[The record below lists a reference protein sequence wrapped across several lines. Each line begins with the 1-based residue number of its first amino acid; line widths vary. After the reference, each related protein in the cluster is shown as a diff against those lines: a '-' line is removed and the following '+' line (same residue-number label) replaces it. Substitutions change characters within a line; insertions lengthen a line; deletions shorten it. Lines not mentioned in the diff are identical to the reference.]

1 MTATTSR
8 APSARPAS
16 AARTIQKRRDKPYKT
31 EQSRIVARKRKL
43 DLHTTYTTA
52 PEGFQFLPVGT
63 PDLADRCKE
72 LSRQK
77 GLPVNVVNAKPVSK
91 HAVDPE
97 KVSHHIHRIGYHFR
111 SDVVDD
117 ACQELGY
124 VHVHGS
130 FIKEADLAAQNEN
143 TRMARALA
151 RHGLSWDVPTTGQE
165 TNENVRAA
173 IKELFPRIPEE
184 DLKAILEHAWEEG
197 SHRVGTNSTIELPR
211 RVQLA
216 TIARIRHTYTDYDRL
231 LRAFEW
237 KEARALVEATCLKK
251 LIEWRGENE
260 DDDDNELE
268 EIVRETIVIDDDDS
282 DSKPRRASEADDEDS
297 AADIDQAYASDTS
310 LEISH
315 KPAALEDLGAESHD
329 ERTRRFLDRHHP
341 PIRSTQQRFM
351 DVRHKIGLARQQ
363 LRDAHLFD
371 QPAVVR
377 VHVPQSPHDDGT
389 IMIDGRM
396 YRRAPIPVDVSTS
409 PAYYAPVPQPPPG
422 HIIAQPLAPSH
433 AMPASPRRDDSSFG
447 RGPQDQP
454 IASIEP
460 QDNLRRKAISS
471 ATAGHTRAH
480 SNGHRS
486 HPVSPV
492 RDSTGKR
499 RRLDSY
505 SQNGPSTDPAQYY
518 RSPLHTPFRTHGAHP
533 EKLDPKESV
542 YTQPQADPRGSPFAG
557 RPSMPEV
564 QPRQDSFFAYGAPA
578 PVTGLPQGTV
588 PHGYR
593 VHQNSTNVESRSAPK
608 YGFVDAQVAPIQYVP
623 LSRQY
628 LPRPPAERH
637 AASGP
642 GSSGRAV
649 PQVMYVNQ
657 AQPGYAYQAQPIH
670 GAPAAVQPAP
680 VTIST
685 SYPASTAQYAP
696 QPRYYYPG

>member
-16 AARTIQKRRDKPYKT
+16 GARSIQKRRDKPYKT

-72 LSRQK
+72 LSRQR
-77 GLPVNVVNAKPVSK
+77 GLPVNVVNVSC
-91 HAVDPE
+91 ARGPSANLDPPTPG
-97 KVSHHIHRIGYHFR
+97 HGQA
-111 SDVVDD
+111 DD

-237 KEARALVEATCLKK
+237 KEARALVEPTCLKK

-260 DDDDNELE
+260 DEDDNELE
-268 EIVRETIVIDDDDS
+268 EIVRETIVIDDDDND
-282 DSKPRRASEADDEDS
+282 DSKLRQGSEADDEDS
-297 AADIDQAYASDTS
+297 AADIDHAYASDTS

-329 ERTRRFLDRHHP
+329 ERSRRFLDRHQP

-351 DVRHKIGLARQQ
+351 DVRQKIGLARQQ

-371 QPAVVR
+371 QPTVVR

-396 YRRAPIPVDVSTS
+396 YRRAPIPVDAARS
-409 PAYYAPVPQPPPG
+409 PAYYAPAPPPPQG
-422 HIIAQPLAPSH
+422 RVIAQPHAPSH
-433 AMPASPRRDDSSFG
+433 AMPASPRRADSSFV

-471 ATAGHTRAH
+471 ATAGHTRAP
-480 SNGHRS
+480 SNANRS
-486 HPVSPV
+486 LPVSPV
-492 RDSTGKR
+492 RDSSGKR
-499 RRLDSY
+499 RRLDNY
-505 SQNGPSTDPAQYY
+505 GQNGSSIDPAQYY
-518 RSPLHTPFRTHGAHP
+518 RSPLHTPFRPYGAYF
-533 EKLDPKESV
+533 EKLEPKETV
-542 YTQPQADPRGSPFAG
+542 QTHPQADPRGSPFAD
-557 RPSMPEV
+557 RPSMPEI
-564 QPRQDSFFAYGAPA
+564 QSRLAPSFADGAPA
-578 PVTGLPQGTV
+578 PVTTYGLPQGTV
-588 PHGYR
+588 QHDYR
-593 VHQNSTNVESRSAPK
+593 VHQNGANVDSRSAPK

-623 LSRQY
+623 ISRQY
-628 LPRPPAERH
+628 VPRPPADRH
-637 AASGP
+637 VAYGP

-657 AQPGYAYQAQPIH
+657 AQPGYAYQAQPVH

-685 SYPASTAQYAP
+685 PYAPSTAQYAP

>member
-16 AARTIQKRRDKPYKT
+16 AARNIQKRRDKPYKT
-31 EQSRIVARKRKL
+31 EQSRVVARKRKL
-43 DLHTTYTTA
+43 DLHTTYTN
-52 PEGFQFLPVGT
+52 PPDGFQFLPVGT

-72 LSRQK
+72 LSRQR

-124 VHVHGS
+124 VHVHDN

-151 RHGLSWDVPTTGQE
+151 RFGLSWDIPTTGQE
-165 TNENVRAA
+165 TNEKVRAA

-184 DLKAILEHAWEEG
+184 DLKAILDHAWEEG

-237 KEARALVEATCLKK
+237 KEARALVEPTCLKK

-260 DDDDNELE
+260 DEDDNELE
-268 EIVRETIVIDDDDS
+268 EIVRETIVIDDDDNDNS
-282 DSKPRRASEADDEDS
+282 RLRRGSEADDEDS
-297 AADIDQAYASDTS
+297 AADIDQGYASDTS

-315 KPAALEDLGAESHD
+315 KPAAIEDLGAESYD
-329 ERTRRFLDRHHP
+329 ERSRRFLARHQP
-341 PIRSTQQRFM
+341 PARNMQQRFM
-351 DVRHKIGLARQQ
+351 DVRQKIGLARQQ
-363 LRDAHLFD
+363 LRDAHVID
-371 QPAVVR
+371 QPTVVR

-396 YRRAPIPVDVSTS
+396 YRRAPVSVDPSRS
-409 PAYYAPVPQPPPG
+409 PAYYAPGPPPAQG
-422 HIIAQPLAPSH
+422 HVVGQPLAPPY
-433 AMPASPRRDDSSFG
+433 AMPASPHRTDTSFG
-447 RGPQDQP
+447 RGLQDQP
-454 IASIEP
+454 VASIET
-460 QDNLRRKAISS
+460 QDNLRRKAMSS
-471 ATAGHTRAH
+471 ATAGHTRAP

-499 RRLDSY
+499 RRLDSHG
-505 SQNGPSTDPAQYY
+505 QNGSSNDPAQYY
-518 RSPLHTPFRTHGAHP
+518 RSPLHTPSRPPGAD
-533 EKLDPKESV
+533 LKESIHV
-542 YTQPQADPRGSPFAG
+542 QPQADHRGSPFAD
-557 RPSMPEV
+557 RPSVPET
-564 QPRQDSFFAYGAPA
+564 QPRQGVTFVHGAPA
-578 PVTGLPQGTV
+578 PLPTYGLPQGTV
-588 PHGYR
+588 QKDPR
-593 VHQNSTNVESRSAPK
+593 VHQNGTVMDSRAAPK

-623 LSRQY
+623 ISRQY
-628 LPRPPAERH
+628 LPRPQAERH
-637 AASGP
+637 VGYGP
-642 GSSGRAV
+642 GNNGRSV

-657 AQPGYAYQAQPIH
+657 VQPGYAYQAQPVH
-670 GAPAAVQPAP
+670 GAPAPVQPAP
-680 VTIST
+680 VTVPAP
-685 SYPASTAQYAP
+685 YPAGAPQYAP